1 MNAQFMSS
9 ILALTLRAIA
19 PALGNH
25 VWQSTLFAAPAGLL
39 TLILRKNQARTRY
52 WLWLTASLK
61 FLIPFS
67 WLVALG
73 SHLAWWQPTPGTSR
87 NLYYTIEEISQP
99 FTQSTTA
106 AVSPSATLLLSSG
119 LTHWL
124 PAILA
129 GIWLCGFVAVLLI
142 WCVRWRRIAVAIRS
156 SMPLR
161 EGREVE
167 ILRRLESVSGVRQR
181 VEMLLSPTTFEP
193 GIFGLSHPVLV
204 WPEGISQHLDPEHM
218 EAILAHELWHVRRRD
233 NLAAAVHMIVEAIF
247 WFLPLVWWLGGRLVD
262 ERERACD
269 EEVLELGSQRRVY
282 AESILKVCEFCVGSP
297 LACVSGVTGADLK
310 KRMVHVMSEHIVSKL
325 DLRRKF
331 LLVAAG
337 ILAIAAPIVV
347 GFADASPGQ
356 AQSQSDD
363 TTVASPAFDKVSIT
377 PSAESRPTPANTVTK
392 NHILR
397 MYGPDGFFANHVT
410 LRSLIEEAYGVQDN
424 QIVGGPDWLSS
435 AAFDIQARIGNSG
448 SAQPAFQDR
457 SNLQKMLQTLL
468 ADHAKLA
475 LHSETRELPS
485 YALVVADGGS
495 KLQQSADNEAAPS
508 APPSVPPSTK
518 DLVYMQR
525 VTVGPNGQPEAAA
538 APSMRMQLGEN
549 QVVHMSAQGASISTF
564 ADLLSRQ
571 LGVNVADKTGLKG
584 NYNFSLQWQRSTDQS
599 PSATS
604 DPSVENA
611 GSSASLMTAIQ
622 DQLGLKLE
630 PQKGTTPILV
640 IDHIEKPA
648 QAQEQQQ

>member
-1 MNAQFMSS
+1 MNTQFLSEL
-9 ILALTLRAIA
+9 LAMMLRAIA

-25 VWQSTLFAAPAGLL
+25 VWQSTFFLAVAGLL
-39 TLILRKNQARTRY
+39 TLILRKNHARARY

-73 SHLAWWQPTPGTSR
+73 SHLAWWQPTTGTSGD
-87 NLYYTIEEISQP
+87 LYYTIEEISQP

-106 AVSPSATLLLSSG
+106 AVSPSAASLLSSG
-119 LTHWL
+119 VVHWL
-124 PAILA
+124 LALLA
-129 GIWLCGFVAVLLI
+129 GIWLCGLVAVLLI
-142 WCVRWRRIAVAIRS
+142 WCVRWRRIAVAIRCS
-156 SMPLR
+156 TPLR

-167 ILRRLESVSGVRQR
+167 ILRRLESVSGMRQR
-181 VEMLLSPTTFEP
+181 VEMLLSPTTLEP
-193 GIFGLSHPVLV
+193 GIFGLSRPVLV
-204 WPEGISQHLDPEHM
+204 WPEGISQHLDPEHL

-233 NLAAAVHMIVEAIF
+233 NLAAAAHMIVEAIF
-247 WFLPLVWWLGGRLVD
+247 WFHPLVWWLGARLVD

-325 DLRRKF
+325 DLRKKL

-347 GFADASPGQ
+347 GFATASPG
-356 AQSQSDD
+356 QSDD

-377 PSAESRPTPANTVTK
+377 PSAESRQTLANAVTK

-410 LRSLIEEAYGVQDN
+410 LRSMIEEAYGVQDN

-448 SAQPAFQDR
+448 SVKPGFQDR
-457 SNLQKMLQTLL
+457 SNLQKKLQTLL

-485 YALVVADGGS
+485 YALVVSDGGL
-495 KLQQSADNEAAPS
+495 KLQQSADSEAAPGAPLS
-508 APPSVPPSTK
+508 TPPSSK
-518 DLVYMQR
+518 DLVYMQS
-525 VTVGPNGQPEAAA
+525 VMVGPNGQPEAAA
-538 APSMRMQLGEN
+538 AHSMRMQVGEN
-549 QVVHMSAQGASISTF
+549 QVVHLSAQGISITTF
-564 ADLLSRQ
+564 TDQLSRQ

-584 NYNFSLQWQRSTDQS
+584 NYNFSLQWQRSPDQS

-604 DPSVENA
+604 DPSIENA

-630 PQKGTTPILV
+630 PQTQTMPVLV
-640 IDHIEKPA
+640 VDHIEKPT
-648 QAQEQQQ
+648 EN